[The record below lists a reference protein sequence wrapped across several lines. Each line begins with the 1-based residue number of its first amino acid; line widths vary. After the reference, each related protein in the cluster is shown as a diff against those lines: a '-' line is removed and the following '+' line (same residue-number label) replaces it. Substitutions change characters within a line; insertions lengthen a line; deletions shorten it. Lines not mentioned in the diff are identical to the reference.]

1 MFQIN
6 ADFLINQ
13 LKNIFMPKTLQPSF
27 IFKKV
32 ALSIAK
38 YLETFTF
45 YHTFTNFDSGWS
57 V

>member
-38 YLETFTF
+38 YLETSTF
-45 YHTFTNFDSGWS
+45 YHTFTNFDSG
-57 V
+57 